1 MQSRISWTR
10 AWSSALGQAAD
21 SFWPDMV
28 RVAWVVC
35 VVEESRSE
43 NARVH
48 CGCSPRREFVE
59 EQGGGDLTMQI
70 QKLDRRP
77 RKKKKR
83 AAGPSFERC
92 PVAERSGVH
101 PTAGLPNATGG
112 SRACPRYPV
121 GGPSSPPRNTSS
133 SKAKP
138 ISNRQPHTAPVSI
151 AAFNHDAITHPPASP
166 SRSRSFPYPPFDSAR
181 TNIQNV
187 DRSLVSPNQP
197 CHSRRRRDRA
207 SAAALTSST
216 PTPTPPPRCSITH
229 NGSSYSTQSGC

>member
-28 RVAWVVC
+28 RLAWVVC

-48 CGCSPRREFVE
+48 CGCSPRRVFVE
-59 EQGGGDLTMQI
+59 EQSGDLAMQI
-70 QKLDRRP
+70 GSSTRRL

-92 PVAERSGVH
+92 RVAERSGVH

-112 SRACPRYPV
+112 TGPVQGTQLGDQARPQETPHPAKQNQSRTD
-121 GGPSSPPRNTSS
+121 N
-133 SKAKP
+133 
-138 ISNRQPHTAPVSI
+138 HTRL
-151 AAFNHDAITHPPASP
+151 P
-166 SRSRSFPYPPFDSAR
+166 SRSLPSTTTPSR
-181 TNIQNV
+181 TRLHRPRKAAHFHIHPSIQ
-187 DRSLVSPNQP
+187 LEQ
-197 CHSRRRRDRA
+197 A
-207 SAAALTSST
+207 FKMST
-216 PTPTPPPRCSITH
+216 DLW
-229 NGSSYSTQSGC
+229 